1 MGTQNDPSGRLPKLV
16 SGKTEGRN
24 GSSSGMGVTQKG
36 NGKPTP
42 KLPAKR
48 LSKPRRK

>member
-16 SGKTEGRN
+16 TGKTEGRN
-24 GSSSGMGVTQKG
+24 GSPSGMTVTQKG

-42 KLPAKR
+42 KLPAKN
-48 LSKPRRK
+48 LTPPRRK